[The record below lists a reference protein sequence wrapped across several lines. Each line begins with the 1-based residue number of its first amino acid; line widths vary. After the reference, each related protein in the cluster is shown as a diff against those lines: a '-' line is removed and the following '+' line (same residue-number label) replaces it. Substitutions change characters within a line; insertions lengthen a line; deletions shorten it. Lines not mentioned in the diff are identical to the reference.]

1 MPNEVKRG
9 QKQRD
14 RNTQRETNQDELRI
28 NLRTILGT
36 RFTEIGKISG
46 EASLRKKIMIYFR
59 LGPDEF
65 DVRHLGR
72 TVLSTA
78 KLISLELKE
87 EAINSQQSARALMI
101 GSLGA
106 NGYLNEESVVK
117 KCVAKG
123 GEESTSKKK
132 KMYSTMKERLLR
144 QCTFHF
150 SQ

>member
-106 NGYLNEESVVK
+106 NGYLNEEIVVK

-132 KMYSTMKERLLR
+132 KKCIVL
-144 QCTFHF
+144 
-150 SQ
+150 

>member
-1 MPNEVKRG
+1 
-9 QKQRD
+9 
-14 RNTQRETNQDELRI
+14 
-28 NLRTILGT
+28 
-36 RFTEIGKISG
+36 
-46 EASLRKKIMIYFR
+46 MIYFR

-106 NGYLNEESVVK
+106 NGYLNEEIVVK

-132 KMYSTMKERLLR
+132 KNV
-144 QCTFHF
+144 
-150 SQ
+150 

>member
-106 NGYLNEESVVK
+106 NGYLNEEIVVK

-132 KMYSTMKERLLR
+132 NV
-144 QCTFHF
+144 
-150 SQ
+150 

>member
-9 QKQRD
+9 QKQRH

-106 NGYLNEESVVK
+106 NGYLNEEIVVK

-132 KMYSTMKERLLR
+132 NV
-144 QCTFHF
+144 
-150 SQ
+150 